1 MDANRPKTPVLDGN
15 WPAATNRGISVGFG
29 AGASVR
35 RRAHATKKTT
45 RDKSCLQKELVRTRR
60 RRHELAHHDGV
71 RVLG

>member
-35 RRAHATKKTT
+35 RRAHATNKTT
-45 RDKSCLQKELVRTRR
+45 RDN
-60 RRHELAHHDGV
+60 
-71 RVLG
+71 LGYKRGI